1 MLCPVD
7 KIEMHRV
14 KIVSHYGQHI
24 ELDQCEIC
32 GGIWFDEAEL
42 FRAKQGEAEKIELL
56 NTDTLKNP
64 SMIENS
70 RLICPRDK
78 TVLHLF
84 TDRYFPEDII
94 LARCPTCKGI
104 WLNRGLFTKYQRF
117 RQELKRTKEKTS
129 EDKQLEERISNLI
142 AAHQAEHPNDTL
154 ERLGEFLSTPVDS
167 EEGVSDTAKGVG
179 DTANII
185 MLLMMIFRAFLP
197 F

>member
-7 KIEMHRV
+7 KAEMHRV
-14 KIVSHYGQHI
+14 KIISHYGQPI

-32 GGIWFDEAEL
+32 GGIWFDESEL

-56 NTDTLKNP
+56 DINTLKKP

-70 RLICPRDK
+70 RLICPRDQ
-78 TVLHLF
+78 TVLYQF
-84 TDRYFPEDII
+84 NDRYFPKDII

-117 RQELKRTKEKTS
+117 RQELKLKKEQTA
-129 EDKQLEERISNLI
+129 EDKQLEERVRKLI
-142 AAHQAEHPNDTL
+142 AAHQSQNPDETL
-154 ERLGEFLSTPVDS
+154 ERLDEFLAPSVAS
-167 EEGVSDTAKGVG
+167 EEGSGKTA
-179 DTANII
+179 DII
-185 MLLMMIFRAFLP
+185 MFIIMTLLRVFLP